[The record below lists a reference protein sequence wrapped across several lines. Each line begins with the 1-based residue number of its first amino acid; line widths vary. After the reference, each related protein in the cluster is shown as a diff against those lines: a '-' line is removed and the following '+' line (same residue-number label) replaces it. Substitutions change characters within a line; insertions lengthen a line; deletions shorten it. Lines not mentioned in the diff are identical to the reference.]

1 MGPYEASHSGARES
15 GGHRRYQMH
24 MVVGC
29 VALGMVMRRAV
40 LFDYRRV
47 HRDFS
52 PVCAM
57 HPCLACKEPPKQTR
71 SHARSLA
78 TQHAPVV
85 MSRASD
91 GALRCTVAGRR

>member
-1 MGPYEASHSGARES
+1 VGPYEASHSGARES

-57 HPCLACKEPPKQTR
+57 HPCLACKEPPKKTR
-71 SHARSLA
+71 SHAR
-78 TQHAPVV
+78 TQPNTHTL
-85 MSRASD
+85 S
-91 GALRCTVAGRR
+91 

>member
-57 HPCLACKEPPKQTR
+57 QCTLASPARNPQSKRVRT
-71 SHARSLA
+71 HARSQPNTRTL
-78 TQHAPVV
+78 
-85 MSRASD
+85 S
-91 GALRCTVAGRR
+91 